1 VTNAHGGLVVEI
13 NCLKLGLVEERGYEV
28 ARAGH
33 VKVVHCKRVR
43 KDEKKQRVP
52 KHQSPLQNTSQPQ
65 KNTLVGRQLRNDE
78 EHAQINKKQ
87 NQS

>member
-1 VTNAHGGLVVEI
+1 
-13 NCLKLGLVEERGYEV
+13 V

-33 VKVVHCKRVR
+33 VIAVACKRVR

-52 KHQSPLQNTSQPQ
+52 KHQTPLQNTSRPQ
-65 KNTLVGRQLRNDE
+65 KTTLVGRQLRNDE
-78 EHAQINKKQ
+78 EHAPNDKKQ